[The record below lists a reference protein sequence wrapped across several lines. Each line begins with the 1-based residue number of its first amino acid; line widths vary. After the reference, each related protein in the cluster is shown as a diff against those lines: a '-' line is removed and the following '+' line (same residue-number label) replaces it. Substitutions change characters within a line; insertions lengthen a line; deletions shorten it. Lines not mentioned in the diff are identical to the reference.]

1 MTQNLFSLEGKL
13 AVVTGG
19 SGGIGAASAA
29 LLAQAG
35 ATVVVVYHRGEARAR
50 EIVKALP
57 GKGHYHLSMALDDS
71 SSIEALA
78 EAIGR
83 VHGRVDVLVN
93 AAGFTK
99 PVPHSDLKG
108 LTDDIFDAVMISN
121 VRGPFALVRAF
132 EPWLRAARGVV
143 VNVSSISA
151 FTGSGSSVAYCAS
164 KAALDTMTL
173 SLARA
178 LGPEIRFLSVAP
190 GAVATDFVA
199 GRDRA
204 ALEKIAAGTPLK
216 QVVEPEDVGRA
227 ILACATHLGL
237 STGGRIVV
245 DGGRFL
251 V

>member
-1 MTQNLFSLEGKL
+1 MTQNSFSLEGKL

-29 LLAQAG
+29 MLAEAG
-35 ATVVVVYHRGEARAR
+35 AQVVVVYHRGEDRARA
-50 EIVKALP
+50 IVEALP
-57 GKGHYHLSMALDDS
+57 GAGHEHLPMALDDTG
-71 SSIEALA
+71 SIEALA
-78 EAIGR
+78 QAIGDR
-83 VHGRVDVLVN
+83 HGRVDILLN

-99 PVPHSDLKG
+99 PVPHADLKG
-108 LTDDIFDAVMISN
+108 LTDETFDAVMISN

-132 EPWLRAARGVV
+132 EPWLSVAGGVV
-143 VNVSSISA
+143 INVSSISA

-173 SLARA
+173 SLGRA
-178 LGPEIRFLSVAP
+178 LGPRIRFLTVAP
-190 GAVATDFVA
+190 GAVVTDFVA

-216 QVVEPEDVGRA
+216 QVVEPEDVARA

-237 STGGRIVV
+237 STGTRIVV